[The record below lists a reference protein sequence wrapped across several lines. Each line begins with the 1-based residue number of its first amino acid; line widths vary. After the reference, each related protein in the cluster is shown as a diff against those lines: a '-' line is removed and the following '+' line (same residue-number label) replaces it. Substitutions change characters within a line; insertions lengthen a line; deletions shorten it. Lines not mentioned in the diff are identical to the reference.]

1 LSQALPDAVYGADVD
16 ADAVTRAFTTG
27 EVPVGVY
34 GLGKMGLPLA
44 AVFADVTG
52 HVVGADVDPD
62 VVETVNAGDSHVK
75 NEPGLADLV
84 GELRERA
91 ALSAVA
97 DPARAAREA
106 SVHVLIVPTP
116 ITDEKEPDL
125 SILEAAT
132 RSVGAGLD
140 PGDLVIVECTVPP
153 GTTDG
158 LVRETLEAESGLQV
172 GEFGLAF
179 CPERT
184 ASGRA
189 LEDIRGAYPKVVG
202 GVDDTSRR
210 VAELLY
216 EEINSAGVIPVSDA
230 RTAEAV
236 KVFEGLY
243 RDVNIALANELARF
257 TDEMGVDVREAI
269 EVANTQPFCEI
280 HDPGPGVGGHCIPF
294 YPYFL
299 TRTVNRDSR
308 LLETARE
315 VNDSMPGFTVEKVLE
330 GLEQLDITIVDA
342 TILILGIT
350 YRPGVPETA
359 KSPALPIANRLGHHG
374 ADVYGVDPVLDEFS
388 SDGFQFIP
396 LEEAYDITPDAVVVV
411 TPHEEFDDLD
421 WKRLTNSGGNPCF
434 VLDGRDTL
442 SPESVELDT
451 YTIGRGF
458 DG

>member
-1 LSQALPDAVYGADVD
+1 LSQALPDAVYQADVD
-16 ADAVTRAFTTG
+16 DALTRAFTTG
-27 EVPVGVY
+27 EVPVAVY

-52 HVVGADVDPD
+52 NVIGADIDPN
-62 VVETVNAGDSHVK
+62 VVETVNAGDCHVK
-75 NEPGLADLV
+75 NEPGLPDLV
-84 GELRERA
+84 GELRDLE
-91 ALSAVA
+91 ALSAVD

-132 RSVGAGLD
+132 RSVAAGLD
-140 PGDLVIVECTVPP
+140 PGDLVVVECTVPP

-158 LVRETLEAESGLQV
+158 LVRETLEAESGLEL

-184 ASGRA
+184 SSGRA

-216 EEINSAGVIPVSDA
+216 EEVNGAGVIPVSDA

-269 EVANTQPFCEI
+269 EVANTQPYCDI

-294 YPYFL
+294 YPYFMIEPFE
-299 TRTVNRDSR
+299 TQAR
-308 LLETARE
+308 LLETARA
-315 VNDSMPGFTVEKVLE
+315 VNDSMPEFTVRKLREELDAEGTDLAEASVLVL
-330 GLEQLDITIVDA
+330 GL
-342 TILILGIT
+342 T
-350 YRPGVPETA
+350 YRPGVEEIRA
-359 KSPALPIANRLGHHG
+359 SPSLDIADRLTEAS
-374 ADVYGVDPVLDEFS
+374 ADVYGVDPVLSGYDAFELTPLSLSEIYERAF
-388 SDGFQFIP
+388 DG
-396 LEEAYDITPDAVVVV
+396 VVMV
-411 TPHEEFDDLD
+411 TPHEEFDEIR
-421 WKRLTNSGGNPCF
+421 WPEVGRPSGS
-434 VLDGRDTL
+434 VVVDGRDTL
-442 SPESVELDT
+442 RLDET
-451 YTIGRGF
+451 DHRVYTVGAGS
-458 DG
+458 DV